1 MESPQMYFLLTIRS
15 RDGKKTLVKYS
26 TKCFSS
32 KEHAEADLR
41 AQKLEYYAQSY
52 DLDMHHEMLEERM
65 CDYDEDDEKY
75 LEYKKVFEKKTLEE
89 YSQEELFMFE
99 AIAVDYLMAAEEW
112 WVTLKPFEYVLEP
125 VRTE

>member
-1 MESPQMYFLLTIRS
+1 MYFLLTIRS

-26 TKCFSS
+26 TKFFSS
-32 KEHAEADLR
+32 KEQAEADLR
-41 AQKLEYYAQSY
+41 AQKLEYYARSY
-52 DLDMHHEMLEERM
+52 DLDLHREMLEEQM
-65 CDYDEDDEKY
+65 CDYDEDEEEY

-89 YSQEELFMFE
+89 YSPKELEQFE
-99 AIAVDYLMAAEEW
+99 AMAVDYLMAEEW